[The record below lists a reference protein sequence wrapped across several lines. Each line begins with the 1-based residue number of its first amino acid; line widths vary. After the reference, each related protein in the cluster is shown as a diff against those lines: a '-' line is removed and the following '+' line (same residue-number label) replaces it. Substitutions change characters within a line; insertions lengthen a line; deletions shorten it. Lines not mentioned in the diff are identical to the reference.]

1 MSDLGTNHLLIVKRL
16 KVIDDALDHFVFHH
30 GRKHLCGYL
39 MLPLG
44 ILMEGFPTFL
54 FSPLKN
60 CAVESYLSIEPI
72 ILQEGIGYFFPNRGV
87 FQSHKPCGH
96 KANRAIR
103 ENLREIGHVP

>member
-1 MSDLGTNHLLIVKRL
+1 MSDWGTDHLLIVKRL

-39 MLPLG
+39 VLPLG
-44 ILMEGFPTFL
+44 ILMEL

-60 CAVESYLSIEPI
+60 CAGESYLSIEPI

-96 KANRAIR
+96 RANQAIG